1 MEEYE
6 ELKDVEDSSED
17 DDESQDETESE
28 SEEELAIRRP
38 RSSNIGRKK

>member
-38 RSSNIGRKK
+38 RSSNIGRNK

>member
-17 DDESQDETESE
+17 DAESQDETESE

-38 RSSNIGRKK
+38 RSSNSGCNK